1 MRVMPHPESAGQ
13 EPRQKLIPEPRSF
26 TLLDAAM
33 TSGLCL
39 DLMLER
45 LLQTAGEPGA

>member
-1 MRVMPHPESAGQ
+1 MYVMSHPAGVGL
-13 EPRQKLIPEPRSF
+13 EPRHVPMPEPRSF
-26 TLLDAAM
+26 TLLEAAM

-45 LLQTAGEPGA
+45 LLHTAGEAGV

>member
-1 MRVMPHPESAGQ
+1 MHVMPYPETAGR
-13 EPRQKLIPEPRSF
+13 EPRHVPMPHPRSF

-45 LLQTAGEPGA
+45 LLQAAGETGA